1 VAVTYPRF
9 GEATSWAR
17 AVPDVVA
24 LDVMRRFAPSAS
36 VAVALFFSA
45 TSALANGRFPAASA
59 IMFDPHDSKTAYVRA
74 TFGLLVTHDG
84 GDSWRWICEGGIGY
98 AGQEDPMYVVTP
110 KGTLVGSTTAGVAV
124 SRDGGCSF
132 AFAGGPGAHVLADI
146 ALRPDGEIVGVAAK
160 PPHLVSSKDDAQSFS
175 QTGGMIDPSLAVQ
188 TVEVAASDPSRLYL
202 SATRGD
208 GDQKTAAL
216 LVSYNSGMS
225 WTERKIAL
233 EQGEL
238 APYVAAVDPK
248 EPDRVYVRTSGEL
261 DARTHLLVTDD
272 AGKTWKSI
280 FDAKT
285 PLLGFALAEDGSTV
299 YVGAQQGVSYAPTT
313 TFAFTKGSSAE
324 ALCLG
329 ISGDRLW
336 VCSTEKTGYFVGAS
350 RTGGRSFE
358 AKLRIDD
365 LQGVIDCPMVVNGV
379 GKECEAAWP
388 KLRAELGI
396 PDPSEKL
403 KQHGPAGPALR
414 GSSGLLRRSNT
425 LTLRGLAGIILV
437 GMAAY
442 YALKFIRKR
451 MGR

>member
-1 VAVTYPRF
+1 
-9 GEATSWAR
+9 
-17 AVPDVVA
+17 
-24 LDVMRRFAPSAS
+24 MRRFAPLAVGLALLVS
-36 VAVALFFSA
+36 VTPS
-45 TSALANGRFPAASA
+45 SANGRFPAASA

-98 AGQEDPMYVVTP
+98 GGQEDPTYVVTP
-110 KGTLVGSTTAGVAV
+110 KGTLVASTTAGVAV

-132 AFAGGPGAHVLADI
+132 AFSGGPGGHVLADI
-146 ALRPDGEIVGVAAK
+146 CMRPDGEIVGIAAK
-160 PPHLVSSKDDAQSFS
+160 PPRLLSSKDDAQSFTA
-175 QTGGMIDPSLAVQ
+175 TGGMIDPSLAVQ
-188 TVEVAASDPSRLYL
+188 TVEVSASDPARIYL
-202 SATRGD
+202 SATRGE
-208 GDQKTAAL
+208 GEQRTGAL
-216 LVSYNSGMS
+216 LVSSDGGLS
-225 WTERKIAL
+225 WIERKIAL

-248 EPDRVYVRTSGEL
+248 QPDRVYVRTSGEL

-280 FDAKT
+280 FDGKT
-285 PLLGFALAEDGSTV
+285 PLLGFALAEDGATA

-324 ALCLG
+324 AQCLA

-350 RTGGRSFE
+350 KTGGRSFE

-365 LQGVIDCPMVVNGV
+365 LQGVLDCPMVVNGV
-379 GKECEAAWP
+379 GKQCEAAWP

-396 PDPSEKL
+396 PEPSDKVR
-403 KQHGPAGPALR
+403 QQGPSGPALR
-414 GSSGLLRRSNT
+414 GRSGPLRRGNP
-425 LTLRGLAGIILV
+425 LTIRGVAGILLV

-442 YALKFIRKR
+442 YALKHIRKR